1 MLFQKRL
8 GTAAM
13 PIKGGTQEA
22 KFQRLL
28 SLELQATQKRLE
40 RPEGEEGRRKW
51 HGHAGRRGVERGS
64 LNTSTNQSVETALN
78 VSHDSRQSKGTGN
91 DAPPMPMI
99 RGPGRPA
106 LPSSFGLQFSLVGSR
121 WPLGFLSTQLSS
133 IAPKAPTTPSSA
145 PTNVKLRC
153 RRGRRQKCFQ
163 TGLVKKH
170 ISGAPPY

>member
-1 MLFQKRL
+1 MLLRK
-8 GTAAM
+8 GWKGPKGKKAGGNGIGM
-13 PIKGGTQEA
+13 PADGVWRGEA
-22 KFQRLL
+22 
-28 SLELQATQKRLE
+28 SI
-40 RPEGEEGRRKW
+40 
-51 HGHAGRRGVERGS
+51 
-64 LNTSTNQSVETALN
+64 TSTNQSVETALN

-106 LPSSFGLQFSLVGSR
+106 LPSSFGLQFSLVGFR
-121 WPLGFLSTQLSS
+121 WPRGFLSTQLSS
-133 IAPKAPTTPSSA
+133 IAPNAPTTPSSA

-153 RRGRRQKCFQ
+153 CRGRRQKCFQ